1 MQTQHRKPPPFEN
14 TPLLGADHGYDNTTS
29 YGHRD
34 VESRSSGHRDRSHR
48 DIAPPAAKPP
58 IIDHSDYACLVKIPR
73 AWLSTISV
81 LSALHNCLW
90 AGSVLIFSLYA
101 PLFNQ
106 KLGYRQ
112 MQINAVSTAS
122 ELGMYLP
129 VPVFGFI
136 CDQYGP
142 AKLSLMSTSFFG
154 PGYALAA
161 AAYANNWDY
170 KIMVVAFGLIGMGSS
185 AMYFSGITACAK
197 AIQGRRGLAL
207 AMPIACFGLSSLW
220 EAQLVTYLFTG
231 PDSILQ
237 VEKVFAFFSIAMPLV
252 GMLGFLGLSPLDIN
266 REDSV
271 STESEDLDDKGFFNS
286 ETMAFLKDR
295 TMWAFATGVFLVTG
309 PGEAFIN
316 NVFFL
321 LFSAP
326 AFCANTTVDGQP
338 NPDPRPRGQHRNA
351 NLLPLPHQHCIATC
365 RRRCQ

>member
-1 MQTQHRKPPPFEN
+1 
-14 TPLLGADHGYDNTTS
+14 
-29 YGHRD
+29 
-34 VESRSSGHRDRSHR
+34 
-48 DIAPPAAKPP
+48 
-58 IIDHSDYACLVKIPR
+58 
-73 AWLSTISV
+73 
-81 LSALHNCLW
+81 
-90 AGSVLIFSLYA
+90 
-101 PLFNQ
+101 
-106 KLGYRQ
+106 